1 MYERSGRG
9 GSSPDRR
16 GGPVRLGGH
25 TSELRFLEDYSQIEF
40 SSFVCLCKYSL
51 LVYLVVGV

>member
-16 GGPVRLGGH
+16 GGPVRLRGH

-40 SSFVCLCKYSL
+40 SSLVCLCKYSL
-51 LVYLVVGV
+51 IVGV